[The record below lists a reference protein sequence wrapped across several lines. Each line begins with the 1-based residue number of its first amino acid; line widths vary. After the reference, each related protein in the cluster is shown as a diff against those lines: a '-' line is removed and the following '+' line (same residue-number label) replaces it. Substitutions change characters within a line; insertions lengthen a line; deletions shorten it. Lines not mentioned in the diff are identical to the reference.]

1 MLHAHATLYPDAP
14 NFECGENIADTTKIQ
29 HRNRLVFQL
38 MKVELF

>member
-1 MLHAHATLYPDAP
+1 MLHAHATLHPDAP
-14 NFECGENIADTTKIQ
+14 NFGCGENIADTTKIQ